1 MTLIA
6 GILSRNDRPIPDS
19 ASESLRQS
27 ISRHGKDEVSVF
39 KDDRSYFVKV
49 DIGAFH
55 EPGLFAESNGAL
67 SMLAGEPLLTLSAD
81 ASGQSRQQDLVL
93 IHEGFMRGDRKILRR
108 AEGTF
113 CAANYQPD
121 SATLYLIAD
130 KLGIRPLYYWANED
144 YFAFASALRIL
155 ENLPLI
161 AKQID
166 LRAVTEIV
174 ALGAPLGARTPYANI
189 SVLKSAEILQV
200 TDGKISRDC
209 YWRWDEIEPASSLEQ
224 THLKEVYERFQT
236 AVARRVRKDRT
247 TVAYLSGGL
256 DSRCLV
262 AALVDHGVHVH
273 TFNFARPG
281 TQDQIFGNSF
291 AREISTV
298 HEAIPKEAGDHVPDY
313 SSLLSRAWS
322 ATRDRLNER
331 ATRPSL
337 AWSGEGGSVLLGHV
351 HMNQTI
357 VDLMRE
363 GRIDD
368 AIENFFQCEYV
379 YLPRKLFQAK
389 IFNALAGLIKEGIKA
404 ELNDLHHG
412 DAARNFYLFLML
424 NDQRRKL
431 SDHFENIDL
440 HRLEFQ
446 LPFFDCAFIASIIRA
461 PIEPCLN
468 HRFYTKWLAHFHP
481 AVTSVPWQVYPGHE
495 PCPLPI
501 PPELI
506 YQWDERHQSAERALQ
521 KQRVTKQASELLTAT
536 DFPNKILNKRNL
548 RLATWIHSRGW
559 RDYEHVI
566 KVARTYHTYW
576 RACQGKHILP
586 ATRP

>member
-27 ISRHGKDEVSVF
+27 ISRQGEDQVSVF

-67 SMLAGEPLLTLSAD
+67 SMLAGEPLLTLDTD
-81 ASGQSRQQDLVL
+81 ASCQSRQLDLEL
-93 IHEGFMRGDRKILRR
+93 IHEGFMRGDWKILRR

-161 AKQID
+161 ARQID

-174 ALGAPLGARTPYANI
+174 ALGAPLGARTPCENI

-200 TDGKISRDC
+200 TDRKISRHC
-209 YWRWDEIEPASSLEQ
+209 YWRWDEIEPSRSLER

-236 AVARRVRKDRT
+236 AVARRVGKNRT

-256 DSRCLV
+256 DSRCVV
-262 AALVDHGVHVH
+262 AALVDHGVRVH

-291 AREISTV
+291 AREIGTV

-313 SSLLSRAWS
+313 SSLLSGAWR
-322 ATRDRLNER
+322 ATRDRLNEP
-331 ATRPSL
+331 ATRSL
-337 AWSGEGGSVLLGHV
+337 VAWSGEGGSVLLGHV

-357 VDLMRE
+357 VELMRA
-363 GRIDD
+363 GKIDG
-368 AIENFFQCEYV
+368 AIEEYNQQEYV
-379 YLPRKLFQAK
+379 HISSKLLKPKTFK
-389 IFNALAGLIKEGIKA
+389 TVAGLLKEGVRA
-404 ELNDLHHG
+404 ELNALHSS

-431 SDHFENIDL
+431 CGHFENIDL
-440 HRLEFQ
+440 HRVEFQ
-446 LPFFDCAFIASIIRA
+446 LPFFDSAFLTSVIKV
-461 PIEPCLN
+461 PVELCLL
-468 HRFYTKWLAHFHP
+468 HKLYTKWLEYFRP

-495 PCPLPI
+495 PCPLPT
-501 PPELI
+501 PLNLI
-506 YQWDERHQSAERALQ
+506 YQWDEKHQPAERASEK
-521 KQRVTKQASELLTAT
+521 KQVMKQAAELLSAS
-536 DFPNKILNKRNL
+536 DFPDEILSKRNL
-548 RLATWIHSRGW
+548 RLAAWIHSIGW
-559 RDYEHVI
+559 RDYQHII
-566 KVARTYHTYW
+566 KAARIYHTYW
-576 RACQGKHILP
+576 RAYQ
-586 ATRP
+586 